1 MKTFRLF
8 PLLILPL
15 VLTSCVEFDKQ
26 SMAYRHD
33 ARGDRL
39 LIFQV
44 YERIH
49 TDGEPTEGEKKELAS
64 VVNGQRT
71 FFFANWIFEYD
82 REAITKSLA
91 EAQDQLQETSDVERR
106 TLQARIEFFQQLL
119 DSVRVDKG
127 KFFLNDQSEL
137 CAYQGVVVTH
147 VSRLINKANHSI
159 SAEVEFQLASAE
171 CEFSRKQKQH
181 IRSFMQRD
189 GRWVRFNGNQLCL
202 GIPQT
207 SEDYDDTAVFL
218 QQLQERG
225 QFVSYNDPFLDMRL
239 GNRRTSRTVI
249 TLDNLNGDY
258 EPTLLEHVR
267 DDYTLANSLNIPQLR
282 DSFLRR
288 GKL

>member
-1 MKTFRLF
+1 MKTCRLF
-8 PLLILPL
+8 ALVMLPL
-15 VLTSCVEFDKQ
+15 VLTSCVEFDEQ
-26 SMAYRHD
+26 TVAYRYD
-33 ARGDRL
+33 ARRDRL

-71 FFFANWIFEYD
+71 FFFANWILEYD
-82 REAITKSLA
+82 RGAITKSLA
-91 EAQDQLQETSDVERR
+91 ETQDQLQETSDVERR

-119 DSVRVDKG
+119 NSVRVDNG
-127 KFFLNDQSEL
+127 EFFLNDKSEL

-147 VSRLINKANHSI
+147 VSRLINKANHAI

-202 GIPQT
+202 RIPQT

-225 QFVSYNDPFLDMRL
+225 QFVSYNDPFLDIRL

-249 TLDNLNGDY
+249 TLDNLNRDY

-267 DDYTLANSLNIPQLR
+267 DDYTLENSLNIPQLR